1 MPVDIARDKTWQ
13 NVEFPPVPQLFLEEP
28 LAPARTAAR
37 LYIFDDAA
45 DLDLTFRNGR
55 GKGASRIA
63 RLIPAARMMC
73 VFASEIVIQW
83 PAVGIPQP

>member
-1 MPVDIARDKTWQ
+1 MA
-13 NVEFPPVPQLFLEEP
+13 
-28 LAPARTAAR
+28 AAR
-37 LYIFDDAA
+37 ARLA
-45 DLDLTFRNGR
+45 
-55 GKGASRIA
+55 IA